1 MFDITVNFFKNAGEW
16 GLNLMGIAFLCMAI
30 TFIVLTGFMVLFL
43 IFKQVFFPKQAKAEP
58 MHYTLLK
65 NLALPFIM
73 SLVKDVSKAANDKV
87 EANQKSGNKDKEAK
101 K

>member
-16 GLNLMGIAFLCMAI
+16 GINLMGIAFLCMMI

-43 IFKQVFFPKQAKAEP
+43 IFRQVFFPKQAKAEP

-87 EANQKSGNKDKEAK
+87 EKTQKTSENLK
-101 K
+101 